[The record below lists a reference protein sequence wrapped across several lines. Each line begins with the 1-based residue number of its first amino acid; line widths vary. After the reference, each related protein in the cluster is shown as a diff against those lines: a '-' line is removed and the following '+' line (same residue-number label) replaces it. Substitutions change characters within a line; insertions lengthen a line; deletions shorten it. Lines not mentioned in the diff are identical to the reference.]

1 MFQTA
6 KNYMLKKLVQ
16 SQLDTMPPEAR
27 PFIMNLV
34 ENHPDLLQQ
43 IAIDIQAEMAT
54 GKDQQAAIM
63 VVMKKHESHLK
74 GILK

>member
-16 SQLDTMPPEAR
+16 SQLDKMPPEAR
-27 PFIMNLV
+27 PFMLNLV
-34 ENHPDLLQQ
+34 ENHPELLQQ
-43 IAIDIQAEMAT
+43 IATDMQAEMAT
-54 GKDQQAAIM
+54 GKSQQDAMMA
-63 VVMKKHESHLK
+63 VMQKHEATLK